1 MWRQH
6 NQTSPMAI
14 CWVSC
19 CTHFAILFGFFFFS
33 KWKRRPYFLHKD
45 RGKKKM
51 KETYCRR
58 GICISVE
65 MMQVMLGERGV
76 CVENMLRNQQAVTD
90 VLTNICY
97 FVRCECVKVICLFSF
112 VFFTAVSYFF
122 FLSFFLF
129 LAHFFRSLV
138 FHVLLQMCD
147 Q

>member
-1 MWRQH
+1 
-6 NQTSPMAI
+6 
-14 CWVSC
+14 
-19 CTHFAILFGFFFFS
+19 
-33 KWKRRPYFLHKD
+33 
-45 RGKKKM
+45 M

-138 FHVLLQMCD
+138 FHVYFKCATNKYHYHWHGSYAKRCD
-147 Q
+147 YLYAVLTFNAIRSLTIQTNNDA